1 MNNLMV
7 FENKEVE
14 ILSLNGM
21 ILFNPYHVGRCID
34 LSDSA
39 VRNYLQTMNEKQA
52 ILVTNSDVRDKDIR
66 KLNNAGE
73 KFLTESGLYKLIF
86 KSRKL
91 EAERFT
97 DWVTSEVLPSIRKT
111 GKYEMKPVV
120 SEESKGKA
128 IRILKLNGMEVV
140 SDPDIMRYTG
150 ATRWVVRYYSQK
162 VGERGIL
169 VDGQELVRLKRDNPT
184 LSKYTN
190 QLLVHCLSGAEK
202 ILRAMGV
209 PMRLAPVKIPTKAV
223 NEIPLIPKETVN
235 NWFPKSLRD
244 PVVRDDTRKAFEY
257 AIRKISDKD
266 VPMQLR
272 EAYITVANDIYMR
285 THPYLEHC

>member
-1 MNNLMV
+1 MEQLMT
-7 FENKEVE
+7 
-14 ILSLNGM
+14 L
-21 ILFNPYHVGRCID
+21 
-34 LSDSA
+34 
-39 VRNYLQTMNEKQA
+39 TNEKFGEIQTIEKDGKIYFNGKA
-52 ILVTNSDVRDKDIR
+52 IASALGYKDTVNALKQHCRVKGVVKHHYLTRGGKQEGNFIDEGNVYR
-66 KLNNAGE
+66 LIAKSKLPSAE
-73 KFLTESGLYKLIF
+73 LFEQWIF
-86 KSRKL
+86 
-91 EAERFT
+91 
-97 DWVTSEVLPSIRKT
+97 DEVLPSIRKT
-111 GKYEMKPVV
+111 GKYEMKQVV
-120 SEESKGKA
+120 SEEAKGKA
-128 IRILKLNGMEVV
+128 IRILKLNGMEVI

-169 VDGQELVRLKRDNPT
+169 IDGQELVRLKRDNPT

-209 PMRLAPVKIPTKAV
+209 PMRLVPVKIPTEAV

-266 VPMQLR
+266 VPKELR